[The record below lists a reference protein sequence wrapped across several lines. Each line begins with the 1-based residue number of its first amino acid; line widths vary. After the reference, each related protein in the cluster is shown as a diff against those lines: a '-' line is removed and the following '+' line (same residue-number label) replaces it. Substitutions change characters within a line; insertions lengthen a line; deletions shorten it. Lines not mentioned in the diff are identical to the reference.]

1 MMRSVLLASREEGLA
16 SKGAPPCRSLPS
28 PDVDAAKLAHGG
40 ADLTNTTIV
49 FLSST
54 HMLLQAA
61 WTE

>member
-16 SKGAPPCRSLPS
+16 SKGVPPCRSVPS
-28 PDVDAAKLAHGG
+28 LDVDAAKLAHG

-49 FLSST
+49 FLIST

-61 WTE
+61 LTE